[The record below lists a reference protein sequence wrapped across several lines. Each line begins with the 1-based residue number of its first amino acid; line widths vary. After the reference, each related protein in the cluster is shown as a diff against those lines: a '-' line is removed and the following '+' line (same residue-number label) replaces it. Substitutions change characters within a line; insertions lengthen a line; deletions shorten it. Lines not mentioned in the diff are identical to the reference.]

1 MQINGLVLGKY
12 RIEKLI
18 NTGSFASV
26 FRAKEEFTN
35 RMVAI
40 KALSKSIYPSGRM
53 RYLLTELSAMGM
65 NWGHQNIVSLYT
77 VEPGDDEYVAY
88 IVMEYVDGTSLRKLI
103 AVKHPPSSSAISIA
117 LDICRGLIAAH
128 DRNIIHRDIKPQNI
142 LMTSNRVAKISD
154 FGVAC
159 ILEATNEYAGTVAG
173 TRKYMAPEQYEGNYD
188 YRIDLYSTGLICYE
202 MFVGSFPFPGINHD
216 EIQMMK
222 RYKELQFP
230 DGLSE
235 DLREFLQKA
244 LHPDP
249 RARYQTAME
258 MYNDLD
264 RIRKNW
270 YTKAVQKAMDT
281 YSNSIY
287 SNSAILETQ
296 LSEYREDLRL
306 STEAA
311 EVTELQIRHEKQAE
325 KEQQTHHELD
335 KRADKHYNR
344 AVQYI
349 GSGDP
354 QCALQ
359 EVQHAH
365 RLYLTDIHATK
376 KADGVFR
383 KLFETITSLSPPT
396 TAQELIKLVDE
407 LPADEM
413 LVLQEW
419 FHTQFPPSESSISSF
434 SSSLPPMINERGLPA
449 SKHSQPPIDEASPE
463 FLLMQLHDQPQYPY
477 EDQAAQICRLAEQ
490 YTQQGKR
497 RKARSAYKKLGG
509 FYRKRAQELM
519 KSKDWELISDCYAR
533 SRLAYIVIRRF
544 GSARRCAHNAAIYYD
559 KLAAQFEKR
568 QRWAEGGRLYTL
580 SAEHYAHAEIPKKAD
595 ESRLHTTVCYF
606 NVAENARMAGNLEQA
621 YDYCERTLL
630 IAQGMQRPSNAATG
644 ARKLMREIEALFT
657 ANLQPQPLRRALPR

>member
-35 RMVAI
+35 RAVAI

-88 IVMEYVDGTSLRKLI
+88 IVMEYVDGPSLRKLM
-103 AVKHPPSSSAISIA
+103 AVKPPPPNSAINIA

-142 LMTSNRVAKISD
+142 LMTSDRVAKISD

-159 ILEATNEYAGTVAG
+159 ILEATNEYAETVAG

-202 MFVGSFPFPGINHD
+202 MFVGSFPFQGRNHD

-222 RYKELQFP
+222 QCKELQFP
-230 DGLSE
+230 DELSE
-235 DLREFLQKA
+235 DLRKFLQKA
-244 LHPDP
+244 LHSDP

-281 YSNSIY
+281 HSDSIY

-296 LSEYREDLRL
+296 LSEFREDLRL

-335 KRADKHYNR
+335 ERASEHYNR
-344 AVQYI
+344 AGRYI
-349 GSGDP
+349 DSDDP

-359 EVQHAH
+359 EIQQAH

-376 KADGVFR
+376 KADGAFR
-383 KLFETITSLSPPT
+383 KLSEKIVPFSLPT
-396 TAQELIKLVDE
+396 TAQELIKLIDE
-407 LPADEM
+407 FPADEM

-419 FHTQFPPSESSISSF
+419 FHNQFPPSESSVSSF
-434 SSSLPPMINERGLPA
+434 SSALPLATDERILLGSEHP
-449 SKHSQPPIDEASPE
+449 QPPIDEASPE

-477 EDQAAQICRLAEQ
+477 EDQAAQICRLAEE
-490 YTQQGKR
+490 YAKQGKR
-497 RKARSAYKKLGG
+497 RKAWSAYKKLGE

-519 KSKDWELISDCYAR
+519 ESKDWELIADCYAR
-533 SRLAYIVIRRF
+533 SRLAYIVTHRF

-559 KLAAQFEKR
+559 KLAEQLEKR
-568 QRWAEGGRLYTL
+568 QRWTEAGRLYTL

-606 NVAENARMAGNLEQA
+606 NVAENARMAGNLEHA

-630 IAQGMQRPSNAATG
+630 IAQGMPRPSNAATG
-644 ARKLMREIEALFT
+644 ARKLIKEIEALFT
-657 ANLQPQPLRRALPR
+657 VNLQPQPLRRALPR